1 MSERLDAPHDEY
13 DPSTMPAPSL
23 ATERAPWYRRPWIL
37 VTSAVV
43 VVAAISVA
51 TDLPRRITVPQ
62 DVAAQNAV
70 LTQMRGDARECAFAV
85 KESFQLYQR
94 FSAGTLNPSQLATTK
109 TYIAED
115 EVPCSFLGEPV
126 YDLTNNIQITL
137 TAAGHHVDA
146 AHTALDHW
154 ISGTALKAIEDIRQL
169 IDDPSNAGLKAN
181 LDYQAHELDT
191 ERLHVLG
198 DIAQAERILGT
209 TLITPNLPVV
219 TPPSRG

>member
-1 MSERLDAPHDEY
+1 MSERLDAPEEEY
-13 DPSTMPAPSL
+13 DPSTMPAPSFTN
-23 ATERAPWYRRPWIL
+23 ARAPWYRRPWVL

-51 TDLPRRITVPQ
+51 TDLPRHITVPQ

-85 KESFQLYQR
+85 KESFTLYDR
-94 FSAGTLNPSQLATTK
+94 FSAGALSPSQLATTK

-115 EVPCSFLGEPV
+115 EVPCSFAGQPV

-137 TAAGHHVDA
+137 TPAGHHIDA

-154 ISGTALKAIEDIRQL
+154 MSGTALKAIEDIRQL
-169 IDDPSNAGLKAN
+169 IDGPSNAGLKAN
-181 LDYQAHELDT
+181 LAYQAHELDV

-198 DIAQAERILGT
+198 DISQAERILGT
-209 TLITPNLPVV
+209 ALVTPTLPVV
-219 TPPSRG
+219 TPPAAG

>member
-1 MSERLDAPHDEY
+1 
-13 DPSTMPAPSL
+13 
-23 ATERAPWYRRPWIL
+23 

-51 TDLPRRITVPQ
+51 TDLPRPITVPQ

-70 LTQMRGDARECAFAV
+70 LTQMKGDARECAFAV
-85 KESFQLYQR
+85 KESFQLYHR
-94 FSAGTLNPSQLATTK
+94 FSAGTLSPSQVATTK
-109 TYIAED
+109 TYLAED
-115 EVPCSFLGEPV
+115 EVPCSFAGQPV

-137 TAAGHHVDA
+137 TRAGHHIDD

-169 IDDPSNAGLKAN
+169 IDDPSNAGLRAN
-181 LDYQAHELDT
+181 LAYQAHELDV

-198 DIAQAERILGT
+198 DIAQAAHILGT
-209 TLITPNLPVV
+209 TLVTPALPIV
-219 TPPSRG
+219 TPPAAG

>member
-1 MSERLDAPHDEY
+1 MSDRLDATPEEY
-13 DPSTMPAPSL
+13 DPSTMPAPSF
-23 ATERAPWYRRPWIL
+23 TNERAPWYRRPWVL

-51 TDLPRRITVPQ
+51 TDLPRPITVPQ

-70 LTQMRGDARECAFAV
+70 LTQMKGDARECAFAV
-85 KESFQLYQR
+85 KESFQLYHR
-94 FSAGTLNPSQLATTK
+94 FSAGTLSPSQVATTK
-109 TYIAED
+109 TYLAED
-115 EVPCSFLGEPV
+115 EVPCSFAGQPV

-137 TAAGHHVDA
+137 TRAGHHIDD

-169 IDDPSNAGLKAN
+169 IDDPSNVGLRAN
-181 LDYQAHELDT
+181 LAYQAHELDV

-198 DIAQAERILGT
+198 DIAQAARILGT
-209 TLITPNLPVV
+209 TLVTPALPIV
-219 TPPSRG
+219 TPPAAG

>member
-1 MSERLDAPHDEY
+1 MSDRLDAPPEEY
-13 DPSTMPAPSL
+13 DPSTMPAPSF
-23 ATERAPWYRRPWIL
+23 TNERAPWYRRPWVL

-51 TDLPRRITVPQ
+51 TDLPRPITVPQ

-70 LTQMRGDARECAFAV
+70 LTQMKGDARECAFAV
-85 KESFQLYQR
+85 KESFQLYHR
-94 FSAGTLNPSQLATTK
+94 FSAGTLSPSQVATTK
-109 TYIAED
+109 TYLAED
-115 EVPCSFLGEPV
+115 EVPCSFAGQPV

-137 TAAGHHVDA
+137 TRAGHHIDD

-181 LDYQAHELDT
+181 LAYQAHELDV

-198 DIAQAERILGT
+198 DIAQAERVLGT
-209 TLITPNLPVV
+209 TLVTPTLPVV
-219 TPPSRG
+219 TPPAS

>member
-1 MSERLDAPHDEY
+1 MSERLDAPEEEY
-13 DPSTMPAPSL
+13 DPSTMPAPTL
-23 ATERAPWYRRPWIL
+23 ANQRAPWYRRPWVL

-51 TDLPRRITVPQ
+51 TDLPRPITVPQ

-85 KESFQLYQR
+85 KESFQLYDR
-94 FSAGTLNPSQLATTK
+94 FSAGSLSPSQLATTK

-115 EVPCSFLGEPV
+115 EVPCSFAGQPV

-181 LDYQAHELDT
+181 LAYQAHELDV

-198 DIAQAERILGT
+198 DIAQAERVLGT
-209 TLITPNLPVV
+209 TLVTPTLPVV
-219 TPPSRG
+219 TPPAS

>member
-1 MSERLDAPHDEY
+1 
-13 DPSTMPAPSL
+13 MPAPSF
-23 ATERAPWYRRPWIL
+23 TNERAPWYRRPWVL

-51 TDLPRRITVPQ
+51 TDLPRPITVPQ

-70 LTQMRGDARECAFAV
+70 LTQMKGDARECAFAV
-85 KESFQLYQR
+85 KESFQLYHR
-94 FSAGTLNPSQLATTK
+94 FSAGTLSPSQVATTK

-115 EVPCSFLGEPV
+115 EVPCSFAGEPV